1 MEKSIYEVD
10 AQYKQLAAVGRRM
23 MDMSEYANCKGMK
36 DEDFKLLNDMSH
48 VGNLLTKLGNAFG
61 PKLDKDFTAEDMD
74 LIARFMKKEIDIPQ
88 MRQYTVYNNQGKGA
102 KQMIKTLGWLTVIG
116 VGLYTGILQAMLIFI
131 GAGVIWFGALLSS
144 LGGAI

>member
-1 MEKSIYEVD
+1 MEKSIYEVN
-10 AQYKQLAAVGRRM
+10 AQFKELATIGRAM

-48 VGNLLTKLGNAFG
+48 VGNLLTKLGNTFG

-88 MRQYTVYNNQGKGA
+88 MR
-102 KQMIKTLGWLTVIG
+102 
-116 VGLYTGILQAMLIFI
+116 
-131 GAGVIWFGALLSS
+131 
-144 LGGAI
+144 

>member
-1 MEKSIYEVD
+1 MKTSIYEVS
-10 AQYKQLAAVGRRM
+10 AQYKQLADIGRKM

-61 PKLDKDFTAEDMD
+61 PKLDKDFTQEDMD

-88 MRQYTVYNNQGKGA
+88 MR
-102 KQMIKTLGWLTVIG
+102 
-116 VGLYTGILQAMLIFI
+116 
-131 GAGVIWFGALLSS
+131 
-144 LGGAI
+144 

>member
-1 MEKSIYEVD
+1 MKTGLYEVSE
-10 AQYKQLAAVGRRM
+10 QYKQLAIVGRAM

-36 DEDFKLLNDMSH
+36 EEDFKLLNDMSH

-88 MRQYTVYNNQGKGA
+88 MR
-102 KQMIKTLGWLTVIG
+102 L
-116 VGLYTGILQAMLIFI
+116 
-131 GAGVIWFGALLSS
+131 
-144 LGGAI
+144 

>member
-1 MEKSIYEVD
+1 MNTSIYEVS
-10 AQYKQLAAVGRRM
+10 AQYKQLAAIGREM

-61 PKLDKDFTAEDMD
+61 PKLDKDFTVEDMD

-88 MRQYTVYNNQGKGA
+88 MR
-102 KQMIKTLGWLTVIG
+102 
-116 VGLYTGILQAMLIFI
+116 
-131 GAGVIWFGALLSS
+131 
-144 LGGAI
+144 